1 MTQFHSD
8 PDLLEFMADRQHDI
22 NEAMRE
28 ASEIEQLTVANRLQL
43 PQQDLKQFQQLQEN
57 FHDQTTMDTSR
68 T

>member
-28 ASEIEQLTVANRLQL
+28 ALEE
-43 PQQDLKQFQQLQEN
+43 DLKQLQQLQEN

>member
-1 MTQFHSD
+1 MTQFNSD

-28 ASEIEQLTVANRLQL
+28 ASEA
-43 PQQDLKQFQQLQEN
+43 DLKHLQQLQEN
-57 FHDQTTMDTSR
+57 FHAQNQSQTTLDTSG

>member
-1 MTQFHSD
+1 MTQFNSDSD

-28 ASEIEQLTVANRLQL
+28 ASEA
-43 PQQDLKQFQQLQEN
+43 DLKHLQQLQEN
-57 FHDQTTMDTSR
+57 FHAQNQTMDTSR

>member
-1 MTQFHSD
+1 MTQFNSD

-28 ASEIEQLTVANRLQL
+28 ASEA
-43 PQQDLKQFQQLQEN
+43 DLKHLQQLQEN
-57 FHDQTTMDTSR
+57 FHAQNQDQSTMDTSR

>member
-1 MTQFHSD
+1 MTQFNSD

-28 ASEIEQLTVANRLQL
+28 ASEE
-43 PQQDLKQFQQLQEN
+43 DLKQLQQLQEN
-57 FHDQTTMDTSR
+57 FHAQNQATMDTSR